1 MGSAA
6 SSPAREGLCWR
17 APRASPRAAK
27 DKPGTQVGLLEQT
40 FTADQVSRCAAEQPP
55 VLRNGKRE
63 ARAASRRRQL
73 ELGTAKDELFELLR
87 RILAVKMRIH
97 GFLTITDPFKTV

>member
-1 MGSAA
+1 M
-6 SSPAREGLCWR
+6 LC
-17 APRASPRAAK
+17 
-27 DKPGTQVGLLEQT
+27 
-40 FTADQVSRCAAEQPP
+40 
-55 VLRNGKRE
+55 NGKRE

-97 GFLTITDPFKTV
+97 GFLTIIDPFKTV